1 MKKKITAPVIENK
14 KIAEGIYDMT
24 LDAPEIAEQAGAGQ
38 FVSLFCGDRSRLL
51 PRPISLCG
59 IDAEKGTI
67 RLVYRVSGAG
77 TDEMAQMSA
86 GEKLEILGPLG
97 NGFPLEEAAGKRV
110 FLIGGGIGVP
120 PLLETAKVLS
130 ESAALDEEQSDVIE
144 DEQRVSEKS
153 DGVNAKIR
161 DTEVI
166 SVIGYRSD
174 CFLKSEFDRYGD
186 TIIATEDGSVGTRG
200 NVMDA
205 IRADGRK
212 PEVIFACGPLPMLR
226 ALKGWAEKEQIPCWV
241 SMEERMACGIGAC
254 LACVCRTREIDEH
267 SQVKNTRV
275 CKDGPVFNVMTLDL

>member
-1 MKKKITAPVIENK
+1 MP
-14 KIAEGIYDMT
+14 
-24 LDAPEIAEQAGAGQ
+24 
-38 FVSLFCGDRSRLL
+38 S
-51 PRPISLCG
+51 
-59 IDAEKGTI
+59 
-67 RLVYRVSGAG
+67 
-77 TDEMAQMSA
+77 
-86 GEKLEILGPLG
+86 
-97 NGFPLEEAAGKRV
+97 
-110 FLIGGGIGVP
+110 
-120 PLLETAKVLS
+120 AKVLS